1 MNYGLYIS
9 ASGALTNMAR
19 QDVYSNNLANVTTAG
34 FKPDVFSIR
43 TRAAVRQ
50 EDNLGHLDSNAM
62 LERLGGGVL
71 PMPTRIDLTPSA
83 LERTGNNLDVAI
95 DGEGF
100 FAVRAGTSDD
110 PIRLTRDGRLTLNS
124 EGVLVRATD
133 GAPVLDAG
141 DAEIQLDRNATP
153 SIDTDGT
160 IRQNGVP
167 VARLGVWTIPDAGAM
182 VREGQGLFTT
192 LGPLDDARIEAHGAV
207 QQGHVEMSGVNPIHA
222 LMQVTSA
229 SRAAQ
234 SNLRMISY
242 FDNTMGMAISQLGR
256 VT

>member
-43 TRAAVRQ
+43 TREAVRQ

-83 LERTGNNLDVAI
+83 LERTGRDFDLAI
-95 DGEGF
+95 QGEGF
-100 FAVRAGTSDD
+100 FAVRAGTDED
-110 PIRLTRDGRLTLNS
+110 PIRLTRDGRMTLNS
-124 EGVLVRATD
+124 EGVLVRAAD
-133 GAPVLDAG
+133 GAPVLDVN
-141 DAEIQLDRNATP
+141 DSEIRVDRSAKMEVD
-153 SIDTDGT
+153 SEGV
-160 IRQNGVP
+160 IRQNGAP
-167 VARLGVWTIPDAGAM
+167 IARLGVWTVGEPGAM
-182 VREGQGLFTT
+182 VREGRGLFTT
-192 LGPLDDARIEAHGAV
+192 REPLSETRIEAGGAV
-207 QQGHVEMSGVNPIHA
+207 EQGHVEMSGVNPIHA
-222 LMQVTSA
+222 LMQVTNA

-234 SNLRMISY
+234 GNLRMISY